1 MSAKYNNF
9 RPGCEILEDRRQM
22 SASPLLISASP
33 VPPTLSSAAE
43 MLTHSPESYANLVTS
58 AYQHY
63 LGRTPAA
70 AEVTVW
76 VNALTGGWTNQQ
88 MEAGFVAS
96 QEYLTKYGGPGADW
110 VKAVYKDLLTR
121 TPSDQE
127 VNALVDAL
135 KSGVSPIQIAE
146 AVASSSERGSER
158 IVEDYNHLFNRPAS
172 KEEATAWADL
182 AAQQGLTNQDVVAQ
196 LLSSDEYLEAHGQAY
211 MQQHNYPKL
220 PSGYRIVNDGL
231 FHPGSADGYLQ
242 DHGSS
247 AVDWLYGV
255 YPDVIGRTPDV
266 PGLNAWLQALASSYH
281 ASQQQ

>member
-1 MSAKYNNF
+1 MSAKYKNF

-22 SASPLLISASP
+22 SASPLLISAGP
-33 VPPTLSSAAE
+33 FPPTLSSAAQ
-43 MLTHSPESYANLVTS
+43 MLSHSPESYANLVNS

-70 AEVTVW
+70 AEVKVW
-76 VNALTGGWTNQQ
+76 VNALTGGWTDQQ

-96 QEYLTKYGGPGADW
+96 QEYLNKYGGPGPDW
-110 VKAVYKDLLTR
+110 VEAVYKDLLNR

-127 VNALVDAL
+127 VNRLVDVL

-146 AVASSSERGSER
+146 AVASSPERGRER
-158 IVEDYNHLFNRPAS
+158 IVEDFNHLFHRPAS
-172 KEEATAWADL
+172 PIEAKAWADL

-196 LLSSDEYLEAHGQAY
+196 LLSSNEYLNDRGPDY
-211 MQQHNYPKL
+211 MQQHKYPNL
-220 PSGYRIVNDGL
+220 PSGYQIVNDGTS
-231 FHPGSADGYLQ
+231 HPESADSYLQ

-255 YPDVIGRTPDV
+255 YPDVIGRTPDLG
-266 PGLNAWLQALASSYH
+266 GLNAWLQALGSSYQ
-281 ASQQQ
+281 ASQK